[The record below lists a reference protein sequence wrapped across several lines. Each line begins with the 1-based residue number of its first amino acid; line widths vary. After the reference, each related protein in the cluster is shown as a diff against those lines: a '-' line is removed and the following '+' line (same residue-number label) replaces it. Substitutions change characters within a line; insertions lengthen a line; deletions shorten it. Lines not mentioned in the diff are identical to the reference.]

1 MDSRALDAALCS
13 IPGRLRRAARSPAVQ
28 PGQEGGQN
36 ILLARLLALWVRFRP
51 RPSYRG
57 FHRGRAA
64 CMAGLAKN
72 LRNFLGT
79 GRRILL
85 KRR

>member
-1 MDSRALDAALCS
+1 M
-13 IPGRLRRAARSPAVQ
+13 Q
-28 PGQEGGQN
+28 PGQAGRKK
-36 ILLARLLALWVRFRP
+36 ILLARLLALWVLFRP

-57 FHRGRAA
+57 FHLGRAA